1 MNKDRELQK
10 FYDIDGKEIS
20 VDQYLKNAAAE
31 GSVLKNVD
39 REGIST
45 EESVQQMFKKVQ
57 GDYSSLAGAPMSM
70 KNMTLNQFKKE
81 YTRNPNFRDA
91 VGNSRYSKGLISA
104 IKTDQGN

>member
-1 MNKDRELQK
+1 MNGEKNKDLELQK
-10 FYDIDGKEIS
+10 FYD
-20 VDQYLKNAAAE
+20 AE
-31 GSVLKNVD
+31 GNEITMLDNVD
-39 REGIST
+39 KEGIST

>member
-1 MNKDRELQK
+1 MNGEKNKDLELQK
-10 FYDIDGKEIS
+10 FYD
-20 VDQYLKNAAAE
+20 AE
-31 GSVLKNVD
+31 GNEITMLDNVD
-39 REGIST
+39 KEGIST
-45 EESVQQMFKKVQ
+45 EESVQQMLQKVK
-57 GDYSSLAGAPMSM
+57 GDYSPLAGAPMSM